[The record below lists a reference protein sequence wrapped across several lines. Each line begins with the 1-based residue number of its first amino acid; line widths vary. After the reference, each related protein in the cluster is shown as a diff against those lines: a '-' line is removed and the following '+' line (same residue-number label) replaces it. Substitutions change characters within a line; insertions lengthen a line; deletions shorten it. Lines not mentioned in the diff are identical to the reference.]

1 MRLTNQ
7 DESRSGRCFTFLSF
21 SFFLSFFLSF
31 FCFGSFVLEMRGAG
45 FGLVTEF
52 CIDRVGWWGLPG
64 FYWVSRGRYSS
75 PLMDNRVELVFD
87 SCLLSFL
94 CVCVCV
100 WLVTEFCVDR
110 VWSDLMRFTEFLL
123 GFYWIGF
130 RWMLVV
136 FFIDYLKRKMTS
148 EFRDRLSIGF
158 FEDLRVSSRKKN
170 KRRRQQFPALSLSL
184 SLSLSS
190 SILFRSEMGN
200 KKQWPFRR
208 VDEARPF
215 R

>member
-1 MRLTNQ
+1 MSLVPVVVLL
-7 DESRSGRCFTFLSF
+7 FFL
-21 SFFLSFFLSF
+21 FLSFFLSF
-31 FCFGSFVLEMRGAG
+31 FLFFVLGLSFLKWGELVSGWLPSFVSIELDDE
-45 FGLVTEF
+45 VY
-52 CIDRVGWWGLPG
+52 RV

-184 SLSLSS
+184 SLSLSVFLHFVS
-190 SILFRSEMGN
+190 VWNGKRKTMAIS
-200 KKQWPFRR
+200 
-208 VDEARPF
+208 
-215 R
+215 

>member
-1 MRLTNQ
+1 
-7 DESRSGRCFTFLSF
+7 
-21 SFFLSFFLSF
+21 
-31 FCFGSFVLEMRGAG
+31 
-45 FGLVTEF
+45 
-52 CIDRVGWWGLPG
+52 
-64 FYWVSRGRYSS
+64 
-75 PLMDNRVELVFD
+75 
-87 SCLLSFL
+87 
-94 CVCVCV
+94 
-100 WLVTEFCVDR
+100 
-110 VWSDLMRFTEFLL
+110 
-123 GFYWIGF
+123 
-130 RWMLVV
+130 MLVV

-200 KKQWPFRR
+200 EKQWPFRR